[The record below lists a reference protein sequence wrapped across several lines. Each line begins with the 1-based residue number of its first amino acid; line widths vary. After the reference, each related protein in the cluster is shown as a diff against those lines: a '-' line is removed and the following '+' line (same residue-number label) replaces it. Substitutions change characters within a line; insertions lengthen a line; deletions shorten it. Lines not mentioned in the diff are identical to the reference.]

1 MKFKVFHCSWESFI
15 YTRVIKLIESL
26 RLKLY
31 LNTYD
36 GCWTACMF
44 QRDNKWRRIYI
55 YVWCANE
62 NDKMIRVCWSRFLT
76 KSTCG
81 SFLSPCYHLFQPYP
95 RLVTK
100 ELKHGH
106 ETSGAMNPAVEVT
119 RGVVTTPI
127 LVLRPASGN
136 RSMKPYVIERL
147 FDSLCL
153 VGIVERERTCNSST
167 LLHPRGGL

>member
-15 YTRVIKLIESL
+15 HTRVIKLIESL

-36 GCWTACMF
+36 VG
-44 QRDNKWRRIYI
+44 RRMLQDINGRISSY
-55 YVWCANE
+55 AK
-62 NDKMIRVCWSRFLT
+62 NDGMIRADHNFSQNPCWELLIAVLPR
-76 KSTCG
+76 
-81 SFLSPCYHLFQPYP
+81 FQPYP
-95 RLVTK
+95 RLLLVTK

-106 ETSGAMNPAVEVT
+106 ETSGAMNPVEVT

-153 VGIVERERTCNSST
+153 VGTVERAQNAPAT
-167 LLHPRGGL
+167 HPPPTRGYNTESKGT